1 MPLGWQGVAGQDA
14 HVRTTG
20 DRVRPRHGLRRPLVA
35 VRGATRFDRGFIE
48 RDALFWP
55 LRPALEALGT
65 LDDFPP
71 VETLDRVFCGDPP
84 VRFVAAAP
92 RKRRSHAPDASA
104 GIDARK
110 LYDGRVTVDGE
121 VPTRPQ
127 SWHDFMN
134 ALVWG
139 TFPRAKLALH
149 ARQHRAIAR
158 RVPPGARTL
167 PATRSRELDALAL
180 LDEGGVVV
188 LARDREELRVR
199 LRTEGPG
206 VLRSRMASGDADAL
220 VFGHAIYESLALGVS
235 PAVVAA
241 IVLAYDGTQPDIVR
255 AADHAL
261 MDAIRD
267 DSTLTS
273 PTELVRVHVR
283 EAAPRDPGDSRP
295 FAEDRSR

>member
-1 MPLGWQGVAGQDA
+1 MP
-14 HVRTTG
+14 TTG
-20 DRVRPRHGLRRPLVA
+20 DRARPRRGLRRPLVA
-35 VRGATRFDRGFIE
+35 VRRATRFDRGFIE

-55 LRPALEALGT
+55 LRRAVEALGT

-84 VRFVAAAP
+84 VRFVAAVP

-104 GIDARK
+104 GIDARD
-110 LYDGRVTVDGE
+110 LYDGRVTLDGE
-121 VPTRPQ
+121 VPTRSQ

-188 LARDREELRVR
+188 LARDPEELRVR

-241 IVLAYDGTQPDIVR
+241 IVLSRDRPQPDIVR

-267 DSTLTS
+267 DSALTS
-273 PTELVRVHVR
+273 PTELVRVHIR
-283 EAAPRDPGDSRP
+283 EAAPRDPGDSHP
-295 FAEDRSR
+295 SADSRSR